1 MCEKMPIFRWVGS
14 LYRISLKN
22 WAFFTESKIIAYRL
36 DVWATILFKNFWK
49 IFSGCWEQNSG
60 KSDIFRRLGRNA
72 CLMHIHEAIC
82 ISRANR
88 PSASTLAA
96 LAAARGANASIFNAL
111 PCSDYI
117 ADAGLIMT
125 TFLCDVCFAYCYRK
139 VCRLSVCLSRLWI
152 VAKRWQIDP

>member
-14 LYRISLKN
+14 LYRSSLKN

-82 ISRANR
+82 IRRANK

-96 LAAARGANASIFNAL
+96 LAAARGANASI
-111 PCSDYI
+111 

-125 TFLCDVCFAYCYRK
+125 AFLCDVWSAYCYRK

-152 VAKRWQIDP
+152 VAERWQIDP